1 MPELNDAIAVFLHEH
16 QGCGVVASS
25 VEGQYLSMA
34 CDCGATIMYLL
45 ESPPSPASG
54 HSLRAI

>member
-34 CDCGATIMYLL
+34 CDCGAAIMYLL
-45 ESPPSPASG
+45 ESPQSPASG
-54 HSLRAI
+54 HSARAI